1 MPVHP
6 QAQALADQVGASFD
20 ITTGNL
26 AEIRR
31 TLDEGARQGPRP
43 EIAVVKDLEIP
54 GPAGGIPVRVYRPTP
69 QGDLPVLVYFHGGGW
84 AICNLETHD
93 ATCRQLAN
101 AAGCAVVSV
110 DYRLAPEHRFPVG
123 AEDCFAAL
131 EWVAKN
137 AAAIGADPRRIAIGG
152 DSAGGNL
159 AAVVALMAR
168 DRKGPRLCHQLMVY
182 PVTDYAFDTPSYAEN
197 AQGPLL
203 TRDTMRAFWKLYIQ
217 REEDGR
223 NPYASPLRARDLA
236 ALPPAHVITAEYDP
250 LRDEGE
256 AYGKRLAAAGV
267 PVVVRRYDGMVH
279 GFLGFTELVDC
290 ARDAMADV
298 ARELQRSFASAG

>member
-6 QAQALADQVGASFD
+6 QAQALADQVGQSFD

-26 AEIRR
+26 DEIRR
-31 TLDEGARQGPRP
+31 TLDEGARLGPRP
-43 EIAVVKDLEIP
+43 DIAVVKDLEIP
-54 GPAGGIPVRVYRPTP
+54 GPAGPIPVRVYRPTP
-69 QGDLPVLVYFHGGGW
+69 QGELPVLVYFHGGGW

-101 AAGCAVVSV
+101 GAGCAVVSV
-110 DYRLAPEHRFPVG
+110 DYRLAPEHRFPDG
-123 AEDCFAAL
+123 AEDCYAAL
-131 EWVAKN
+131 AWVAQN

-159 AAVVALMAR
+159 TAVVALMAR
-168 DRKGPRLCHQLMVY
+168 DRRGARLCHQLMIY
-182 PVTDYAFDTPSYAEN
+182 PVTDYAFDTPSYAQN

-203 TRDTMRAFWKLYIQ
+203 TRDTMRAFWKLYL
-217 REEDGR
+217 RSEADGLD
-223 NPYASPLRARDLA
+223 PYASPLRAKDLA
-236 ALPPAHVITAEYDP
+236 GLPPAHVITAEYDP

-267 PVVVRRYDGMVH
+267 PTVVRRYDGMVH
-279 GFLGFTELVDC
+279 GFLGFTEVVDC

-298 ARELQRSFASAG
+298 VRELQRGFASAG